1 METGL
6 GRRRNEAMMQSQER
20 SQLVPCWVGVWSLD
34 VSSESSLARGEGVE
48 PFFISVLIS
57 CWNRTFC
64 WNTG

>member
-34 VSSESSLARGEGVE
+34 VSSELSLAGGKASS
-48 PFFISVLIS
+48 PFLSLY
-57 CWNRTFC
+57 
-64 WNTG
+64 